1 MKAQRVA
8 MFASMIFI
16 MMMLANCTS
25 TTSKPAAT
33 AQPGTAP
40 ASQPAQKEPVLYTA
54 KQCFTSMANLALRW
68 QADALPFHLESEL
81 TSEATGQEGKSTI
94 WRALFASQARG
105 AMKAF
110 ISSGRRLPSAPAA
123 GFTSTAETAY
133 APNVPALMFH
143 PSYFQIDSDKTFAVT
158 LEHGGAAM
166 IKQDAKQPIHYLL
179 DWDPKKKELLWQVV
193 YGNSPLQR
201 KGICVVNATTGA
213 FIRAGK

>member
-1 MKAQRVA
+1 MNARRVA
-8 MFASMIFI
+8 MFASMTVL
-16 MMMLANCTS
+16 MTLLMNCGS
-25 TTSKPAAT
+25 TTTKPAAT
-33 AQPGTAP
+33 ASPSAAP
-40 ASQPAQKEPVLYTA
+40 ASQTAPKEPVLYTA
-54 KQCFTSMANLALRW
+54 KQCFANMANLAARW

-81 TSEATGQEGKSTI
+81 TTEATGQDGKSTI
-94 WRALFASQARG
+94 WRALFASQTRG

-110 ISSGRRLPSAPAA
+110 ICSGSRMPSAPAM

-158 LEHGGAAM
+158 LEHGGAPM
-166 IKQDAKQPIHYLL
+166 LKQDPKEPIIYLL
-179 DWDPKKKELLWQVV
+179 DWDPKKKDLLWQVI